1 MNIFNK
7 HITIIGAVRSGVAAA
22 KLAKANKAIPFVSD
36 FSPKGKISDFI
47 NELEKHNI
55 EYETGI
61 HSKKVFNADL
71 IVTSPGVPSDA
82 DVLKI
87 ARTKEIKIVS
97 ELEFASWFC
106 KGKIIAITGTN
117 GKTTTTSLC
126 SYTLNICGVKTYLA
140 GNIGVAFSD
149 IVMNVKEGEYVALEV
164 SSFQL
169 EFIEKFKPDF
179 AVILNIT
186 PDHLNRYSN
195 NMAEYTAVKMKI
207 VENQTENDY
216 YIFNA
221 DDPNIPSIN
230 FEKGIKQYLFSTN
243 GKVNKGAYYF
253 DNSLNFINGN
263 KLEII
268 CLRDKLNLKGEHN
281 LANALAVLNIA
292 KIIDLPNEKIIEA
305 FRTFK
310 GIEHRLEF
318 VREFRGVKYIND
330 SKATNVDA
338 VWYALRSFD
347 SPIYLI
353 LGGKD
358 KGNDYSQ
365 IVQPVK
371 KNVKKIF
378 AIGSSAEKIINYFKN
393 VVEVQ
398 KKTSLKDC
406 VESAADQANKGD
418 IVLLSP
424 ACASFDM
431 FENYEHRGKIFKK
444 AVMNLK

>member
-22 KLAKANKAIPFVSD
+22 KLAKANKAVPFVSD
-36 FSPKGKISDFI
+36 FSPKEKIAGFI

-61 HSKKVFNADL
+61 HSEKVFNADL
-71 IVTSPGVPSDA
+71 IVISPGVPSDA
-82 DVLKI
+82 DVLRI
-87 ARTKEIKIVS
+87 AQNKKIKIVS

-106 KGKIIAITGTN
+106 KGKIIGITGTN
-117 GKTTTTSLC
+117 GKTTTTTLC
-126 SYTLNICGVKTYLA
+126 SYTLNSCGVKTYLA

-149 IVMNVKEGEYVALEV
+149 IVMNVKENEYVALEV

-186 PDHLNRYSN
+186 PDHLNRYSGS
-195 NMAEYTAVKMKI
+195 MAKYTAVKMKI
-207 VENQTENDY
+207 MENQTENDY

-221 DDPNIPSIN
+221 DDPNIPSID
-230 FEKGIKQYLFSTN
+230 FEKGIKQYLFSTS

-268 CLRDKLNLKGEHN
+268 CLRKNLNLKGEHN

-292 KIIDLPNEKIIEA
+292 KIIGLPNEKIIEA

-318 VREFRGVKYIND
+318 VREFKGVKYIND

-338 VWYALRSFD
+338 LWYALRSFD

-358 KGNDYSQ
+358 KGNDYSK
-365 IVQPVK
+365 IIQPVK

-378 AIGSSAEKIINYFKN
+378 AIGSSAEKIINYFKDI
-393 VVEVQ
+393 VEVQ
-398 KKTSLKDC
+398 KKASLKDC
-406 VESAADQANKGD
+406 IESAAGQASKGE

-431 FENYEHRGKIFKK
+431 FENYEHRGKVFKE